1 MTRMEFS
8 GFFSAIVVGLIIGAV
23 ARLVVPNSQPIG
35 CFLTMLIGIVAAAI
49 GAAIGHAQGWSF
61 WLIFGLQ
68 VLIGAIVVALFSA
81 VARGSSR

>member
-1 MTRMEFS
+1 MEFS
-8 GFFSAIVVGLIIGAV
+8 GFFSAIFVGLIIGAV

-49 GAAIGHAQGWSF
+49 GAAIGNAQNWSF

-68 VLIGAIVVALFSA
+68 VLIGAIVVAVFSA
-81 VARGSSR
+81 AARGGAR